1 MCTDLIDW
9 GHSKKRKKKKKEVQ
23 RLTPTLD
30 TFDTALSED
39 ITLTPLCPSIL
50 DLSEV
55 TAWINLCPTA
65 VVNHNT
71 PKYAASSY
79 TAFLWISCWIWLCVR
94 AARLKIASA
103 QRDRVHVWCGIC
115 LACSVWVLSVFCEYA
130 RALPPPLYVCLL
142 RVCACVTWR
151 QPNVQWHSPSQQP
164 RARESGGFC
173 PAWPK
178 DNTGLSA
185 YRNWQQHEEEE
196 RGKRGRH
203 ERGRWEREK
212 ISF

>member
-1 MCTDLIDW
+1 MWST
-9 GHSKKRKKKKKEVQ
+9 GVTQKKEKRKIRGTEVDSNTWHIWH
-23 RLTPTLD
+23 RIEWRYH
-30 TFDTALSED
+30 FDTALSLHPRPVRGD
-39 ITLTPLCPSIL
+39 SMNQSLSNSSGQSQHAKICRTFIHSHPVDFLLNMTLRTSSQAKNSLGPAWPCACVYVGFAWLALCEYYL
-50 DLSEV
+50 
-55 TAWINLCPTA
+55 
-65 VVNHNT
+65 
-71 PKYAASSY
+71 
-79 TAFLWISCWIWLCVR
+79 
-94 AARLKIASA
+94 
-103 QRDRVHVWCGIC
+103 
-115 LACSVWVLSVFCEYA
+115 CSVSMHVHFS
-130 RALPPPLYVCLL
+130 PLYVCLL
-142 RVCACVTWR
+142 RVCACVMWR